1 MTQQSKPANPFASAL
16 AASSAQG
23 NATPPPATPAA
34 RPLSR
39 SPFGAPRVNWQII
52 PVFQH
57 LVRFELN
64 GLGDPFYRVLGK
76 PVSLQLG
83 DSKAVMQALQS
94 GGEDVAELTRRL
106 DSAWQ
111 EYKLQGAVLMYNW
124 REELRQRGA
133 TKPPP
138 PPSDTDDS
146 DDLDEVFGEIKH
158 TPVTIM
164 RSLDVILVLN
174 LLCRTRA
181 NILLPTAALAL
192 EGQYLKQSLMT
203 DDPRIVAL
211 ARATGCIEEIII
223 R

>member
-16 AASSAQG
+16 AAGSAQG
-23 NATPPPATPAA
+23 NATPPPAA
-34 RPLSR
+34 RPPGTR

-76 PVSLQLG
+76 PVSLQMS
-83 DSKAVMQALQS
+83 DPKAVIQALQS
-94 GGEDVAELTRRL
+94 AGEAVAELTGRL
-106 DSAWQ
+106 DTAWQ
-111 EYKLQGAVLMYNW
+111 EYDLRGAVLMYTW
-124 REELRQRGA
+124 REEIRQRGA
-133 TKPPP
+133 AKPSP
-138 PPSDTDDS
+138 PPSDTDDN
-146 DDLDEVFGEIKH
+146 DGLDEGIEEVKPA
-158 TPVTIM
+158 PVTIL
-164 RSLDVILVLN
+164 RSLDVLLVLN
-174 LLCRTRA
+174 MLCRTRV

-192 EGQYLKQSLMT
+192 EGQYLKQSLIT

-211 ARATGCIEEIII
+211 ARATGCIEETII